1 MYKTKLN
8 VTIIALFIH
17 AIFLICG
24 TTGNAQTIFLDDFN
38 ENSLDDSKWN
48 IKLKGGTYTLA
59 DGALNL
65 YSSEYWYRG
74 DGFPAIF
81 TKTNPFPINQD
92 WTLTTMMQYI
102 SGPNLFGDGM
112 VVYNESINQR
122 IAYVYQSINK
132 GEFNMW
138 DTNLNKEITIWNG
151 DTLNDKH
158 TFTVQRNGSYY
169 EGYVDGVFAGS
180 VFNESNAGR
189 LVLGNDD
196 VGPLY
201 GNWNPVSI
209 GYVEISVNDPEI
221 IPSTFIT
228 PASVPEPGSFILTL
242 AGLTVVIF
250 KLTLSLRTR
259 RSGDVV

>member
-24 TTGNAQTIFLDDFN
+24 ATGNAQTIFFDDFN

-59 DGALNL
+59 NGALNL

-112 VVYNESINQR
+112 AVYNESLNQR
-122 IAYVYQSINK
+122 IAYVYQSLNK

-180 VFNESNAGR
+180 VFNESNPGR

-242 AGLTVVIF
+242 AGITVLIF
-250 KLTLSLRTR
+250 KLTLSLRTHHSR
-259 RSGDVV
+259 YVA

>member
-24 TTGNAQTIFLDDFN
+24 NAGNAQTLFFDDFN
-38 ENSLDDSKWN
+38 DNYLDTSKWN
-48 IKLKGGTYTLA
+48 IKTKGGSYTVEN
-59 DGALNL
+59 GALNL

-74 DGFPAIF
+74 EGFPAIS
-81 TKTNPFPINQD
+81 TKSNPFPIDQD
-92 WTLTTMMQYI
+92 WTFTTMMQYI
-102 SGPNLFGDGM
+102 SGPNLFGDGFA
-112 VVYNESINQR
+112 VYNESLNQR
-122 IAYVYQSINK
+122 IAYVYQSINQ

-151 DTLNDKH
+151 DTLNNKH

-169 EGYVDGVFAGS
+169 EGYVDGVLAGS

-189 LVLGNDD
+189 FVLGNDD

-209 GYVEISVNDPEI
+209 GYVEISVKDPEI
-221 IPSTFIT
+221 ILSGIIT
-228 PASVPEPGSFILTL
+228 PSSVGEPGSFILTL
-242 AGLTVVIF
+242 TGITAVIL
-250 KLTLSLRTR
+250 KMTLRLRTG
-259 RSGDVV
+259 RSGNIL